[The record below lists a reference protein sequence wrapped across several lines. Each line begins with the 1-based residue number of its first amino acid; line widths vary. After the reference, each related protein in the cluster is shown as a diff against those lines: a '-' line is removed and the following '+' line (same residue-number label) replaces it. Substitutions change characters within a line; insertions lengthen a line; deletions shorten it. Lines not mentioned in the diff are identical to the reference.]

1 MTAYNENQVIEDL
14 IVDITIS
21 LEEGDKA
28 SATLS
33 ACQSAVKKS
42 LDRAR
47 DILEEYDDK
56 ELARKYAKQIS
67 DVLLKS
73 LIAQRKLSLKDLETE
88 LNDPDR

>member
-1 MTAYNENQVIEDL
+1 MTAYNDNQVIEDL
-14 IVDITIS
+14 ILDITIS

-56 ELARKYAKQIS
+56 ELARKYAKQIF
-67 DVLLKS
+67 KY
-73 LIAQRKLSLKDLETE
+73 IDLQQTTHPKTHYPR
-88 LNDPDR
+88 LQPMHNPWV